1 MTSYL
6 PKSDNSHEAL
16 MPGSVSTYPNL
27 TIHTRWSCSAQCQ
40 LTQIRQ
46 FTRGGHA
53 LLSVNLSKSDNSHKV
68 VMLGSVSTY
77 PNQTIHTRWSCSA
90 QCQLIQIR
98 QFTRGA
104 HARPSVNLPKLDNSH
119 EALMLGSVSIYPN

>member
-1 MTSYL
+1 
-6 PKSDNSHEAL
+6 
-16 MPGSVSTYPNL
+16 MPSSVSTYPNL

-53 LLSVNLSKSDNSHKV
+53 RLSVNLSKLAFHTRCSCSAQCQLTQIRQFTRGAHARLSVNLPKLDNSHEA

-77 PNQTIHTRWSCSA
+77 PNQTIHKRWSCSA
-90 QCQLIQIR
+90 QCQLIQI
-98 QFTRGA
+98 
-104 HARPSVNLPKLDNSH
+104 
-119 EALMLGSVSIYPN
+119 